1 MSCAALNPILTR
13 TLKACL
19 NIVLPVIT
27 AIINSSLE
35 SGVSPQDI
43 KEGRISLAFKNTS
56 LNQDNFCNYC
66 PITSLAF
73 VSKVLERVLAGQSRN
88 YLVNN
93 NLHTSSQSAYREFH
107 STGTALLR
115 VHNDILRAID
125 NKKEVVLVLLD
136 LSAFHTIDHD
146 ILIIRIRTQFG
157 LSGIVLSWFK
167 SYL

>member
-1 MSCAALNPILTR
+1 METVQNIIVNETSKSCAALNPILTR

-66 PITSLAF
+66 SITNLAF
-73 VSKVLERVLAGQSRN
+73 VSKVL
-88 YLVNN
+88 
-93 NLHTSSQSAYREFH
+93 
-107 STGTALLR
+107 
-115 VHNDILRAID
+115 
-125 NKKEVVLVLLD
+125 
-136 LSAFHTIDHD
+136 
-146 ILIIRIRTQFG
+146 
-157 LSGIVLSWFK
+157 
-167 SYL
+167 